1 MSKHVGSTLESLF
14 DDADEREEFELLT
27 MKKII
32 SERVRQAMQ
41 RSNYNQAQLARAMN
55 SERVQVQR
63 LLDPENTSCTLATLA
78 SAFTVLGLKLEVTQ
92 KGHVARKL
100 KRVVPKAIVHSRPVA
115 AKITRRLARVHSDK
129 RSSATVGRSPHAT
142 RSSR

>member
-14 DDADEREEFELLT
+14 DDSGEREEFELLT

-32 SERVRQAMQ
+32 SERVRRAMQ
-41 RSNYNQAQLARAMN
+41 RRKYNQTQLARAMN

-92 KGHVARKL
+92 KAFAGSTVKHRFGGAQKS
-100 KRVVPKAIVHSRPVA
+100 VVHKTFVRNRPVA
-115 AKITRRLARVHSDK
+115 TKTVRRPARAHADK
-129 RSSATVGRSPHAT
+129 RGQLGK
-142 RSSR
+142 

>member
-1 MSKHVGSTLESLF
+1 MSKHVGTTLESLF
-14 DDADEREEFELLT
+14 DDAGEREEFELLT

-32 SERVRQAMQ
+32 SERVRLAMQ

-92 KGHVARKL
+92 KSRIVRKRKSVA
-100 KRVVPKAIVHSRPVA
+100 PKTLVHSRPLA
-115 AKITRRLARVHSDK
+115 AKTVRRPARTHSDK
-129 RSSATVGRSPHAT
+129 RSSSAVGRTPHST